1 MYSLRKSPI
10 IGLRRCVVVFNSH
23 NSKTAVSD
31 LGDRDVPRGGGAA
44 GGARD
49 SHSHAGEGQEH
60 RYTKVSTR
68 VIALAICK
76 RWSGVAR

>member
-1 MYSLRKSPI
+1 MLALTQCAY
-10 IGLRRCVVVFNSH
+10 
-23 NSKTAVSD
+23 TVSD
-31 LGDRDVPRGGGAA
+31 LSDRDVSRGGGAA

-60 RYTKVSTR
+60 RYMSTR